1 MTRSPRGVIAL
12 AFVAVAACATAAMST
27 ATSPSPA
34 SAQLHDAMRK
44 LWSDHVVWTRLYIV
58 SAVAGDAS
66 AQTAA
71 NRLLR
76 NQEDIGNAIV
86 PYYGAAAGTQLTNL
100 LKQHILIAVDLV
112 TAAKA
117 GDQAKVADADRRWH
131 ANADDLATFL
141 SGANPNWPKATV
153 LSMLNQHLAL
163 TTQEATARIQGRWSD
178 DAATFDSIFNQI
190 LGMADALSDG
200 IVKQFPK
207 KARGGCRR
215 HCPEPRVAIRRCA
228 HSKCSFSIGSAS
240 EPMPLRSAT
249 SVSSPTLPRTTAAFR
264 ANPRRLARF
273 IGEPL
278 NSFT

>member
-27 ATSPSPA
+27 ATAPSPA

-71 NRLLR
+71 NRRLR

-200 IVKQFPK
+200 IVKQFP
-207 KARGGCRR
+207 
-215 HCPEPRVAIRRCA
+215 
-228 HSKCSFSIGSAS
+228 
-240 EPMPLRSAT
+240 
-249 SVSSPTLPRTTAAFR
+249 
-264 ANPRRLARF
+264 NRF
-273 IGEPL
+273 
-278 NSFT
+278 

>member
-27 ATSPSPA
+27 ATAPSPA

-200 IVKQFPK
+200 IVKQFP
-207 KARGGCRR
+207 
-215 HCPEPRVAIRRCA
+215 
-228 HSKCSFSIGSAS
+228 S
-240 EPMPLRSAT
+240 
-249 SVSSPTLPRTTAAFR
+249 
-264 ANPRRLARF
+264 RF
-273 IGEPL
+273 
-278 NSFT
+278 

>member
-1 MTRSPRGVIAL
+1 MTHSHRGAIAL
-12 AFVAVAACATAAMST
+12 AFVAVYACATAAMSS

-34 SAQLHDAMRK
+34 SLQLHDAMRK

-86 PYYGAAAGTQLTNL
+86 PYYGAAGGTQLTNL

-112 TAAKA
+112 SAAKA

-131 ANADDLATFL
+131 ANANDIATFL

-153 LSMLNQHLAL
+153 LAMLNQHLAL
-163 TTQEATARIQGRWSD
+163 TTQEATARIQGRWAD
-178 DAATFDSIFNQI
+178 DAAAFDSIFTQI

-200 IVKQFPK
+200 IVKQFP
-207 KARGGCRR
+207 
-215 HCPEPRVAIRRCA
+215 
-228 HSKCSFSIGSAS
+228 
-240 EPMPLRSAT
+240 
-249 SVSSPTLPRTTAAFR
+249 
-264 ANPRRLARF
+264 NRF
-273 IGEPL
+273 
-278 NSFT
+278 